1 MIRNVG
7 LPLIVTLVALLSF
20 GKIHSQVIT
29 TRPGA
34 DTMKVVTLINA
45 DRLSYKH
52 DTLQD
57 LQMLAGN
64 VQLKQENTLI
74 NCDSAVFNKK
84 TRFVE
89 AFGNVHI
96 IDNDTVN
103 IRSQY
108 LQYYVDTKMAYL
120 KNNVSLTD
128 SKITIVKRHA

>member
-1 MIRNVG
+1 MIRYVF
-7 LPLIVTLVALLSF
+7 LSLIALLSF
-20 GKIHSQVIT
+20 GKVHSQVIT

-52 DTLQD
+52 PNDTTD

-64 VQLKQENTLI
+64 VQLKQENTII
-74 NCDSAVFNKK
+74 NCDSAVFNKR

-96 IDNDTVN
+96 IDKAFLVISVN
-103 IRSQY
+103 QAVLLMGLFY
-108 LQYYVDTKMAYL
+108 LFPQTAIY
-120 KNNVSLTD
+120 
-128 SKITIVKRHA
+128 